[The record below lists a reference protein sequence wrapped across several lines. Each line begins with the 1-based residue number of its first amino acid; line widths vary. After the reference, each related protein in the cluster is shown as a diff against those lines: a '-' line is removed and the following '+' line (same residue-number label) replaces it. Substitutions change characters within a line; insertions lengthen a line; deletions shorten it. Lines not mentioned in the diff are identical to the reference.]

1 MKHRALAVFGLVAG
15 SAAPWGAVLAE
26 YGLNLPRGVTPVSER
41 AYDLHMLIFAICCV
55 IAAVVFG
62 VMFYSIVKHRKSQ
75 GVEAAQFH
83 ENTRVEVIWTLVPVL
98 ILVGMAIPATKAL
111 VAMEDT
117 SNSDL
122 TIQVT
127 GYQWKWKYDYLDEEI
142 SFFSNMSTTPEEIA
156 GEVPMSKHY
165 LLDVDEPL
173 VVPINKKIRILTT
186 AADVIHAWWVPELGF
201 KRDAI
206 PGFINESWAL
216 IKEPGV
222 YRGQCAELCGKDHGF
237 MPIVVVAKTEDEYR
251 QWVSDVKAEMEQA
264 AAAAERTWA
273 MDELMAKGEEV
284 YNTNCAACHQP
295 NGQGMGEMF
304 PALAGNPVL
313 TGDDPEE
320 HIEAVLAGRPGT
332 PMAAFGPQL
341 DDGQLAAV
349 ITYTRNAWGNDTG
362 QAIQPD
368 QIKAMR

>member
-1 MKHRALAVFGLVAG
+1 MKHRVLALFGLATAPLG
-15 SAAPWGAVLAE
+15 AALAE
-26 YGLNLPRGVTPVSER
+26 YQLNLPRGVTPVSER

-55 IAAVVFG
+55 IAVVVFG
-62 VMFYSIVKHRKSQ
+62 VMFYSIVKHRKSR

-83 ENTRVEVIWTLVPVL
+83 EDTRIEVIWTLVPVL

-117 SNSDL
+117 SNADM

-142 SFFSNMSTTPEEIA
+142 SFFSNMSTTAEEIA
-156 GEVPMSKHY
+156 GEVPRSKNY

-173 VVPINKKIRILTT
+173 VVPTHQKIRILTT

-206 PGFINESWAL
+206 PGFINESWAY

-237 MPIVVVAKTEDEYR
+237 MPIVVVAKAEDEYR
-251 QWVSDVKAEMEQA
+251 QWVSDVKAEMAEA
-264 AAAAERTWA
+264 AAAAERTWS
-273 MDELMAKGEEV
+273 MEDLMAKGKEV
-284 YNTNCAACHQP
+284 YNANCAACHQP

-304 PALAGNPVL
+304 PALAGNAMVIS
-313 TGDDPEE
+313 DDPQEQI
-320 HIEAVLAGRPGT
+320 HTVLAGRPGT
-332 PMAAFGPQL
+332 PMPAFGPQL
-341 DDGQLAAV
+341 DDGALAAV
-349 ITYTRNAWGNDTG
+349 ITYTRNAWGNDID
-362 QAIQPD
+362 QAVQPD
-368 QIKAMR
+368 QIKALR